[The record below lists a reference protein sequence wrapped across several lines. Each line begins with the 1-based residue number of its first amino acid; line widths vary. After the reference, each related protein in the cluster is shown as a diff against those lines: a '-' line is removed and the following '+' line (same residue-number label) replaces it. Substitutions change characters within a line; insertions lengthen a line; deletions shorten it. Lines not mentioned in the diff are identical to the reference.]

1 VNPLEWSWLGLLLA
15 ILGYWVLA
23 ISWWVLRQ
31 RKRVQAPELASVTQL
46 SETEIVVTF
55 EDHISLIRAGVV
67 LLGPPF
73 LLLCVW
79 LVGRN

>member
-1 VNPLEWSWLGLLLA
+1 VNPLEWNWLGLMLA

-31 RKRVQAPELASVTQL
+31 RDRVQSPEADSVTQL

-55 EDHISLIRAGVV
+55 EDRINLVRAGAV

-79 LVGRN
+79 LVGRI